1 VQETRLRAIP
11 GAIRN
16 GSAHRMTV
24 QEARLRAIIGSAAS
38 EPEDQ
43 AIAAQLFPSITQIP
57 NHDRPK

>member
-1 VQETRLRAIP
+1 
-11 GAIRN
+11 
-16 GSAHRMTV
+16 MTV